1 MPTNAARCIRS
12 RLSFNCVT
20 RILCHLCSFEAT
32 DSGKCQSQVRLK
44 LRFVCG
50 VEGGVSGLDSFGAVF
65 VCEFKASFDT
75 HQIVIQRVTFY
86 NVRWRSDRKV
96 IRFNNRPAR
105 IALRGRR
112 RLFVVFSVVQTK
124 PLPLSP
130 TNTFYTRSAGEA
142 KIKLVLLLTGTAASG
157 WSPGSGHKALRA
169 FGPAA
174 LGRDF
179 DRFFISALHR
189 FVVMSTYSG
198 FNSTPM

>member
-1 MPTNAARCIRS
+1 MRRRRR
-12 RLSFNCVT
+12 RLGLGF
-20 RILCHLCSFEAT
+20 
-32 DSGKCQSQVRLK
+32 
-44 LRFVCG
+44 LRG
-50 VEGGVSGLDSFGAVF
+50 VF

-130 TNTFYTRSAGEA
+130 TNTFYTRSTGEA
-142 KIKLVLLLTGTAASG
+142 KIKLVLLLTGTAASE
-157 WSPGSGHKALRA
+157 SGSGHKALRA
-169 FGPAA
+169 FRPAA
-174 LGRDF
+174 LGWDF
-179 DRFFISALHR
+179 GRFFISALHR
-189 FVVMSTYSG
+189 FVVMST
-198 FNSTPM
+198 